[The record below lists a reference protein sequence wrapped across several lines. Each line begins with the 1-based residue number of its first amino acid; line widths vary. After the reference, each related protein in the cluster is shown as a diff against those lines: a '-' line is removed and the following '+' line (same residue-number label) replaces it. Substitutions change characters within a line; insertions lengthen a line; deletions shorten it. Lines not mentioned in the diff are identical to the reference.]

1 MDETQP
7 HTGPEM
13 MPDDALDAQIGYNL
27 KRASAFALN
36 DFAVELTEAGL
47 RPVTYGMLALI
58 DERPGIRAAELCR
71 LLGMKSAN
79 MAPLLAELEE
89 RGLVERDDHAED
101 RRVRMLTLTPGG
113 QTGHAWLSA
122 TGSPARG
129 QVSAKADEE
138 GAGDAAAPAAPDLDG
153 GRVRASWLP
162 RPARKAAASG
172 RAVRSPAER

>member
-13 MPDDALDAQIGYNL
+13 MSDDALDAQIGYNL

-36 DFAVELTEAGL
+36 DFAVELTDAGL

-71 LLGMKSAN
+71 MLGMKSAN

-89 RGLVERDDHAED
+89 RGLVERDDHAQD
-101 RRVRMLTLTPGG
+101 RRVQVLALTK
-113 QTGHAWLSA
+113 A
-122 TGSPARG
+122 
-129 QVSAKADEE
+129 AKAAMPAWRRQVRRHEDRFLQQLTKKERATLLRLLRLIWTEE
-138 GAGDAAAPAAPDLDG
+138 ID
-153 GRVRASWLP
+153 
-162 RPARKAAASG
+162 
-172 RAVRSPAER
+172 

>member
-13 MPDDALDAQIGYNL
+13 MSDDALDAQIGYNL

-36 DFAVELTEAGL
+36 DFAVELIEAGL

-101 RRVRMLTLTPGG
+101 RRVRVLTLTPVARQAMPGWRR
-113 QTGHAWLSA
+113 QVRRHEDRFLQRLTKKERA
-122 TGSPARG
+122 TLLRLLRLIWT
-129 QVSAKADEE
+129 EE
-138 GAGDAAAPAAPDLDG
+138 G
-153 GRVRASWLP
+153 
-162 RPARKAAASG
+162 
-172 RAVRSPAER
+172 

>member
-1 MDETQP
+1 MDETQLHP
-7 HTGPEM
+7 GPDM
-13 MPDDALDAQIGYNL
+13 MSEDGLDAQIGYNL

-101 RRVRMLTLTPGG
+101 RRVRVLTLTPVARQAMPGWRR
-113 QTGHAWLSA
+113 QVRRHEDRFLQRLTKKERA
-122 TGSPARG
+122 TLLRLLRLIWT
-129 QVSAKADEE
+129 DE
-138 GAGDAAAPAAPDLDG
+138 G
-153 GRVRASWLP
+153 
-162 RPARKAAASG
+162 
-172 RAVRSPAER
+172 

>member
-13 MPDDALDAQIGYNL
+13 MSDDALDAQIGYNL

-36 DFAVELTEAGL
+36 DFAVELTDAGL

-71 LLGMKSAN
+71 MLGMKSAN

-101 RRVRMLTLTPGG
+101 KRVRVLTLTPTARQAMPGWRR
-113 QTGHAWLSA
+113 QVRRHEDRFLQRLTKKERA
-122 TGSPARG
+122 TLLRLLRLIW
-129 QVSAKADEE
+129 ADE
-138 GAGDAAAPAAPDLDG
+138 G
-153 GRVRASWLP
+153 
-162 RPARKAAASG
+162 
-172 RAVRSPAER
+172 

>member
-1 MDETQP
+1 MDENQP
-7 HTGPEM
+7 HTVPGM
-13 MPDDALDAQIGYNL
+13 MSDDALDAQIGYNL

-71 LLGMKSAN
+71 LLGMRSAN

-101 RRVRMLTLTPGG
+101 RRVRMLTLTPAARQAMPGWRR
-113 QTGHAWLSA
+113 QVCRHEDRFLQRLTKKERA
-122 TGSPARG
+122 TLLRLLRLIWT
-129 QVSAKADEE
+129 DE
-138 GAGDAAAPAAPDLDG
+138 G
-153 GRVRASWLP
+153 
-162 RPARKAAASG
+162 
-172 RAVRSPAER
+172 